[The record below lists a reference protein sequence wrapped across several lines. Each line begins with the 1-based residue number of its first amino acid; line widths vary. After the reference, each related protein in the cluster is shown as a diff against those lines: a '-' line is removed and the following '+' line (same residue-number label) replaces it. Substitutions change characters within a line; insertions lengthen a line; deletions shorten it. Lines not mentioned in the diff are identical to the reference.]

1 MALIDLALP
10 AAEPVDLAYVKTFL
24 RVDGADED
32 ALIGT
37 LIKTSRHQVENMIG
51 RTLIRRSFI
60 YRGPA
65 PSGHYL
71 SLPRPPLLSVARI
84 SLIGENDQA
93 IDIPAA
99 DYAVNTRRDPGEI
112 QLKKSA
118 NWTDYMS
125 EFCTIEIEFS
135 AGYGDNADDVPL
147 PIRQAILLLIAQ
159 SFEYRDVEKSP
170 SVPMMVDALLS
181 PYRWV
186 RL

>member
-10 AAEPVDLAYVKTFL
+10 ALEPVDLAYVKTFL
-24 RVDGADED
+24 RVDSAEED

-37 LIKTSRHQVENMIG
+37 LIKTSRHQIESMIG

-60 YRGPA
+60 YRGPV
-65 PSGHYL
+65 PSGNCL
-71 SLPRPPLLSVARI
+71 NLPRPPLISALRV

-93 IDIPAA
+93 VDIPAQ
-99 DYAVNTRRDPGEI
+99 DYSVNTRQEPGE
-112 QLKKSA
+112 LRLRKTA
-118 NWTDYMS
+118 NWADYMS
-125 EFCTIEIEFS
+125 AFCTIEIEFS

-159 SFEYRDVEKSP
+159 SFEYREAEKSP

>member
-10 AAEPVDLAYVKTFL
+10 AVEPVDLAYVKTFL
-24 RVDGADED
+24 RVDGAQED

-51 RTLIRRSFI
+51 RTLIRRNFV

-65 PSGHYL
+65 PSGHCL
-71 SLPRPPLLSVARI
+71 SLPRPPLLSVARV

-93 IDIPAA
+93 VDIPTQ
-99 DYAVNTRRDPGEI
+99 DYTVNTRQEPGELR
-112 QLKKSA
+112 LKNLA
-118 NWTDYMS
+118 NWSDYMS
-125 EFCTIEIEFS
+125 AFCTIEIEFS

-159 SFEYRDVEKSP
+159 SFECREAEKSP